1 MADLINQEEWQEWRE
16 LRATR
21 EIIRRAKEFRL
32 SYILGIGG
40 MPRDNRLETVDSW
53 MGMELII
60 DMMENIHREGK

>member
-1 MADLINQEEWQEWRE
+1 VDSIINQEEWQEWRE

-21 EIIRRAKEFRL
+21 EIIRRAREFRL

-40 MPRDNRLETVDSW
+40 MPRDERLAIVDSW

-60 DMMENIHREGK
+60 EMMENIHKEG